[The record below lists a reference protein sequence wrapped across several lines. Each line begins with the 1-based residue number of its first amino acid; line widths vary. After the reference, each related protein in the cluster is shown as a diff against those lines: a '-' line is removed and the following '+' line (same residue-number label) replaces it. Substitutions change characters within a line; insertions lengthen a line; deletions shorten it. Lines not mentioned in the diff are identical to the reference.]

1 MYKNLL
7 AEMARNGVTR
17 AQIAEVIGKSY
28 NHAREKINGKFEF
41 EYGEALAIQEKLF
54 PGVDLKYLFERSDR

>member
-17 AQIAEVIGKSY
+17 AQIAEVVGKSY
-28 NHAREKINGKFEF
+28 NHVREKIKGKYEF
-41 EYGEALAIQEKLF
+41 EYGEAVKIQETFF
-54 PGVDLKYLFERSDR
+54 PDLDLKYLFDR